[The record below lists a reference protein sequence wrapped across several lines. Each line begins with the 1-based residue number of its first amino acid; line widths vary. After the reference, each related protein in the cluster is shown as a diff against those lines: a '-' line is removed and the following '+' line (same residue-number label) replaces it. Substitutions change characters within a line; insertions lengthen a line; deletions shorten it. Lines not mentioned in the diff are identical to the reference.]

1 MVPNQPVMSEMSLLL
16 VDKAVGV
23 GNLFVSAS
31 ISIFY
36 DISLEIVTTISH
48 IVTTV
53 QVLDTIVV

>member
-36 DISLEIVTTISH
+36 DISLEIVTTISY